1 MDEKIVIKKLIT
13 GGKGLGWQADGM
25 AVMATG
31 ALPGETLCIHSGQMR
46 KGYLEA
52 REFTILEP
60 APQRITPACPH
71 YQEGC
76 GGCDLQHA
84 RYAAQLEYKQNILHE
99 CLQRAGLD
107 MTKAHVATI
116 PPAVKP
122 FGYRHRLRFHLDEE
136 GRLGFFRH
144 NSRLL
149 VPVQHCLLAPDR
161 INQALVALQESGWTK
176 RWKRKLGQIELIQSP
191 ASGEV
196 LLLPHPHPKANNSPA
211 EDQKILDDL
220 QSLSVGRLH
229 ALPLRRGQVGRDLQK
244 DQPVLRQDFL
254 FLHGT
259 QKYQLRWDATCF
271 FQANAYQSPHLVD
284 LAIKMMM
291 ATDAAPATVLELFCG
306 MGTFSVPLGLAGLR
320 LTGLEHN
327 RQSVFFAEE
336 NCRNAG
342 VEQSC
347 CFYSGDV
354 DTGLRRLISK
364 GEKFDA
370 MLFDPPR
377 LGLGKAVELLPKL
390 NLKRIVAISCDP
402 ATLARDLRAF
412 VQQGFGLSAVH
423 GVDMFPQTHH
433 IESLALLERN

>member
-1 MDEKIVIKKLIT
+1 MDEKIVIKKLIA
-13 GGKGLGWQADGM
+13 GGKGLGWRSDRM
-25 AVMATG
+25 TVMATG
-31 ALPGETLCIHSGQMR
+31 ALPGETICIHSGQMR

-52 REFTILEP
+52 REFVILES
-60 APQRITPACPH
+60 APQRITPPCPH

-84 RYAAQLEYKQNILHE
+84 SYAAQLEYKQNILHE

-107 MTKAHVATI
+107 MAETRIVAI

-122 FGYRHRLRFHLDEE
+122 FGYRHRLRLHLDEE
-136 GRLGFFRH
+136 GRPGFFRH
-144 NSRLL
+144 NSRLP
-149 VPVQHCLLAPDR
+149 VPIQRCLLATDP
-161 INQALVALQESGWTK
+161 INQALAALQESGWTK
-176 RWKRKLGQIELIQSP
+176 RWHRKIGQIEIIQSP
-191 ASGEV
+191 TGGEV
-196 LLLPHPHPKANNSPA
+196 LLLPHPHPKANNSST
-211 EDQKILDDL
+211 EDQRILDDL
-220 QSLSVGRLH
+220 HSLSAGRFH
-229 ALPLRRGQVGRDLQK
+229 ALPVRREQVGRGLQK
-244 DQPVLRQDFL
+244 NNPVLRQN

-259 QKYQLRWDATCF
+259 QKYQLCWDASCF
-271 FQANAYQSPHLVD
+271 FQVNACQSPHLVD
-284 LAIKMMM
+284 LAMELMM
-291 ATDAAPATVLELFCG
+291 ATDAVPTTVLELFCG
-306 MGTFSVPLGLAGLR
+306 MGTFSVPLGLAGPR

-327 RQSVFFAEE
+327 RLSVFFAEE

-354 DTGLRRLISK
+354 GSGLRRLISK
-364 GEKFDA
+364 GKKFDA

-377 LGLGKAVELLPKL
+377 LGLGKDAELLPRL

-412 VQQGFGLSAVH
+412 VQQGFRLSAVH
-423 GVDMFPQTHH
+423 GMDMFPQTHH